1 MNRIQ
6 LAIFPALLLGI
17 LAVVFFASL
26 ADTSGVV
33 LASAGDIA
41 TTATATVTQP
51 EIQPSAQ
58 ATATLSSGSCPI
70 STRFPADIRQW
81 CRLIDQYARPL
92 GLDDNLI
99 AAVMWQESGGNPKAY
114 SKSGAVGLMQVMPR
128 DGLAAA
134 FQCTAGPCFAT
145 RPSMAQLYDPEFNI
159 SYGVRMLAGL
169 VQKTGSLRNALRS
182 YGPMDVDFYYA
193 DKVLKIYEAYR

>member
-6 LAIFPALLLGI
+6 LALFPALLLGT

-26 ADTSGVV
+26 AEPSVVV
-33 LASAGDIA
+33 LASDDAI
-41 TTATATVTQP
+41 TPTSTVAQP

-58 ATATLSSGSCPI
+58 AAATLSYGSCPI
-70 STRFPADIRQW
+70 STRFPAEIRQW
-81 CRLIDQYARPL
+81 CRLIDQSAKPL

-99 AAVMWQESGGNPKAY
+99 AAMMWQESGGNPKAY

-134 FQCTAGPCFAT
+134 FQCTAGPCFSA
-145 RPSMAQLYDPEFNI
+145 RPSMAQLFDPEFNI

-169 VQKTGSLRNALRS
+169 AQKSGSLRNALRA

-193 DKVLKIYEAYR
+193 DKVLKIYASYR